1 MTFPSFF
8 RSALLGSG
16 AMLLCIGGILL
27 AGCDGTGSKRDSLYE
42 RLTETGPWTIERL
55 EGSGFDFGDRLE
67 RRYPR
72 GAEITFREDD
82 GSRTYEIL
90 RQRSEGSPSVVTQGA
105 VVLPGDNVL
114 QMVSGLEGRGP
125 VTWRYNFPTTSR
137 AKFEAQSGPGAGA
150 FLGVLLSEGNP
161 TPDLKMTLAATG
173 N

>member
-1 MTFPSFF
+1 MNLSPPVFLGVVG
-8 RSALLGSG
+8 ALLCAGG
-16 AMLLCIGGILL
+16 VLLV
-27 AGCDGTGSKRDSLYE
+27 GCDGAGSKRDSFYE
-42 RLTETGPWTIERL
+42 RLTNSGPWTIKRL

-72 GAEITFREDD
+72 GATIIFREDD

-137 AKFEAQSGPGAGA
+137 AKFEVRSGPGAGA
-150 FLGVLLSEGNP
+150 FLGVLLSEGSP
-161 TPDLKMTLAATG
+161 TPDLEMTLAATR